1 MEKFAFFNKFKDAVI
16 IVNQRKEVVFT
27 NNTFKRIFDD
37 YVDFKRFSHKFSCD
51 FIPLDVEDVSAF
63 LPINQIFTTIQ
74 DFSALV
80 SYQKS

>member
-51 FIPLDVEDVSAF
+51 
-63 LPINQIFTTIQ
+63 
-74 DFSALV
+74 
-80 SYQKS
+80 